1 MAVPTPGLL
10 SGFLWQGLGRSWDL
24 SQGQEKDLEAPFMKP
39 AQKRGGIPR
48 WGLSPTQAPLWGT
61 MAGGGVEKQQNQLSN
76 DALEL
81 PLRLEA
87 EWTFLYP
94 PNHPRIVGRTI
105 RITCLEFWKSQRH
118 IYSSVLRQMWK
129 RK

>member
-1 MAVPTPGLL
+1 MPTPGLL

-61 MAGGGVEKQQNQLSN
+61 MAGGGGG
-76 DALEL
+76 
-81 PLRLEA
+81 EA
-87 EWTFLYP
+87 TEPAFKRCSGTTFEARSRVDFFISSKSP
-94 PNHPRIVGRTI
+94 PNSR
-105 RITCLEFWKSQRH
+105 
-118 IYSSVLRQMWK
+118 
-129 RK
+129 